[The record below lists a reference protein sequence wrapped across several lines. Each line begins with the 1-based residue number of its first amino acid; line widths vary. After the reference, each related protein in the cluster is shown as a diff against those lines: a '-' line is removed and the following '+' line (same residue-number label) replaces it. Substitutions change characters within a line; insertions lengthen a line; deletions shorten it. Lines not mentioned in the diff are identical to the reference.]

1 MPNTKSA
8 KKRLRQN
15 VVRRTR
21 NRMVKSSIRTQLRKV
36 REAVAAGDLDRADA
50 EFRVAAKRLD
60 RAGQRNIIHRNK
72 AARTKSRLQRMI
84 RMAKTSASSSES
96 SAG

>member
-15 VVRRTR
+15 KVRRLR
-21 NRMVKSSIRTQLRKV
+21 NRMVKSSLRTQIRKF
-36 REAVAAGDLDRADA
+36 REAVKAGDLEKAA
-50 EFRVAAKRLD
+50 VEIRVAQKKLDQAGAKRV
-60 RAGQRNIIHRNK
+60 IHPNK
-72 AARTKSRLQRMI
+72 AARTKSRLVKLLRRAQ
-84 RMAKTSASSSES
+84 TQG